1 MPEAWLDSL
10 SEDWVSQP
18 PSEGSSQLPATAP
31 TNAPSLPRPKPA
43 ASRLPRANNN
53 NNNNNSNRLGGAKKL
68 LAGSLAANNSGILS
82 ERSISDRNIPESLRG
97 VPARPSPGN
106 TSTGTQAK
114 KYLSRRSVSS
124 SSFGG
129 SVIHNTVDHK
139 PASSGSP
146 GKYKAETPEWKRRL
160 VQGDLGYGEQR
171 DLFTSAATGL
181 ENIFNPPPSA
191 ATHPAAIAEADEDE
205 EAGKA
210 PEEQVDSADQTPNF
224 DTTVPSSPP
233 GYHDNSTAEIHVN
246 ESLSQFL
253 PGEQPEKRP
262 RNTAYRQTDVTTPE
276 DSVLDQSAAE
286 ADQERESRAHA
297 LTDISGIP
305 ESSNLLSADSF
316 SQVPSTQAQAEARKF
331 SKASTG
337 SVLRNETFSPILL
350 RKQNDE
356 DGKPNYAPMDLP
368 PTELRKRLDQLRLN
382 QVIATDPRNMGD
394 ADAAT
399 RGQSA
404 ISIENT
410 DDYEQA
416 GGFINFRRG
425 GRSADGSFRHR
436 ALSPEL
442 VGSNTSEMF
451 PEESLQA
458 STPKQFPG
466 SVRTGYS
473 TYRNVTPPPLKAPHP
488 SPEKEAAPRARG
500 SSGSPLKLFGP
511 YDTFTNQTLMRRISQ
526 FEDQMTDRSRS
537 SGAASVQEG
546 FQDTSRSPDFPK
558 TGPAKS
564 QEKSRNRDSSAFF
577 GEGDLDGYE
586 FRETFEYQGTRVATF
601 GGRVN
606 LRQGLNANDSS
617 KLSAEFGLSHDSSP
631 AAMDNLIIN
640 RQRTKS
646 ASAHSTAESG
656 QRHVTPRSHPNKGR
670 VPETPNHRDT
680 GSDSKR
686 PRASP
691 TKDPTPK
698 RRRTLHKSDVSYVA
712 ELTEQ
717 AADAVQS
724 SHYTMQSAISRN
736 QRSHHDG
743 EAEAED
749 MSYPDVL
756 ANRNALRPRT
766 PTPSQRSVVQ
776 KDRNAFVQDATDD
789 SGMEDLMLSSR
800 GSVVR
805 PSPLRPG
812 DQPQEADRKPSIKTE
827 DFLHEANK
835 IMAIIRGG
843 TTTRSGLNSVEESE
857 LENRENQG
865 SLEDSFE
872 ESTREPFSRPP
883 SREGAAPLSRTNMRQ
898 EDPEIL
904 ERLKKYEE
912 RSDIGDIIGSSV
924 RSLGLAQDVIRT
936 LKEAEQ
942 QMQDSV
948 AQSAAARRGS
958 EDSEQIISDLS
969 NVRISRAPSMNHTEE
984 HYGTNRSADGF
995 GTQCT
1000 TSSAG
1005 HSTGRSI
1012 PTGSSR
1018 GSDIRKTIAP
1028 QTVSHLIPDQVGNM
1042 VLDRERNVWT
1052 KHKIEKPAHTKPARP
1067 MNVLP
1072 SEASEDDPFADI
1084 PDLTV
1089 DMTMEMQRLRI
1100 QTLQKALS
1108 SPQPPRERSSSP
1120 AGSPPR
1126 SPGRAAMSD
1135 FVEQSSPQQPRVN
1148 PITARGPTLIT
1159 PAQSPFK
1166 MGGAL
1171 RPQSHEEVEHEIQ
1184 FEEGRDG
1191 PISSG
1196 RKRNLTI
1203 TFSSPV
1209 ASIIQDVIVD
1219 NSGEDQSLQDQS
1231 MGDVSTNSIGRGRH
1245 SVADFATG
1253 AGGSG
1258 RSALASRS
1266 RSRGS
1271 MKHPSMRGSQRFMPR
1286 PVSRIEERDEDD
1298 DSEADSPERHQE
1310 KTQELSIIP
1319 EDSMVAR
1326 SNQQSPRQAS
1336 ISFVLRTP
1344 GRGPMGHANAA
1355 AVLNEYVGNLS
1366 LTALSDFTVHNP
1378 EPSAILE
1385 ASYVVGDTRYVTGHG
1400 DKPVM
1405 SQSLQEL
1412 VARLTEFEP
1421 FEPYWEDLTELQLND
1436 KRLANLHKL
1445 NEFCGKVVRLDVSN
1459 NNISSLAGIPSTVRF
1474 LKIAHNHL
1482 SDLTPWGALMN
1493 IQYLDVSNNDIKTL
1507 SGLNQLVHLRD
1518 LKADNCNL
1526 TSLEGLQFHD
1536 GLQILRARN
1545 NNIESIDLEHCNMAS
1560 LFELDLADNDIKTV
1574 SHIENLCRL
1583 SILNLQ
1589 RNKVEK
1595 FEVMSGKPFLSLR
1608 RLELDGNNLISLD
1621 ITLLPQIKVIHA
1633 DKNKLQTLSGFNKAT
1648 RLDSLSLR
1656 EQMGDKPLD
1665 IMSFLDIAC
1674 EVRKLYLSGNRLERF
1689 NPQLDFMNLHLLELA
1704 NCGLRSLPDNAAEL
1718 MQNLRKLN
1726 LNFNALTNVS
1736 CLAHISRLKKL
1747 SLAGNRLENAKD
1759 VVHVA
1764 EKLPNLTELDLRDN
1778 PCTLG
1783 LYPPSHVVI
1792 GSAGGSEAANP
1803 FVLAPG
1809 DPERDAAFCRRLD
1822 MGTRMHRRL
1831 YEIVW
1836 IHNTKKLRML
1846 DGLPLDRNLVNLRDE
1861 IWNSL
1866 LAYDL
1871 VVDQDRPRSKKDVVS
1886 RETSEADTAES
1897 RTRGRSQERRNR
1909 AVNTTNGGRK
1919 SKTAK
1924 TDEARSSKTTTIT
1937 SSVKSAAKSSRSI
1950 RKVTTVH
1957 VQTFTDEE
1965 VGEDSRSNTEEQ
1977 ESCQREATIQSSR
1990 GGVRTPARHNLTWG
2004 AEDTFA

>member
-31 TNAPSLPRPKPA
+31 THAPSLPRPKPA

-53 NNNNNSNRLGGAKKL
+53 NNNNRLGGGAKNL
-68 LAGSLAANNSGILS
+68 LSGLLAANSSGILN

-97 VPARPSPGN
+97 VPAKPSPGN

-139 PASSGSP
+139 SASSTSP

-181 ENIFNPPPSA
+181 ENIFNPPPTA
-191 ATHPAAIAEADEDE
+191 TTHPVTISEAAQDE
-205 EAGKA
+205 EAREA
-210 PEEQVDSADQTPNF
+210 PEEQVESADQTPNF

-233 GYHDNSTAEIHVN
+233 GYRDNSTAEIHVN
-246 ESLSQFL
+246 ESLSQLL
-253 PGEQPEKRP
+253 PGEQPEKHP
-262 RNTAYRQTDVTTPE
+262 RKTAYRQTDVTTPE
-276 DSVLDQSAAE
+276 DSALHQSAAE
-286 ADQERESRAHA
+286 TDQERGSRANA
-297 LTDISGIP
+297 LTDISGLQ
-305 ESSNLLSADSF
+305 ESSNLLSADSS
-316 SQVPSTQAQAEARKF
+316 SQAPSFQAQAEARKF

-350 RKQNDE
+350 HKHNGE

-368 PTELRKRLDQLRLN
+368 PNELRKRLDQLRMN
-382 QVIATDPRNMGD
+382 QVIVTDPRNIGD
-394 ADAAT
+394 AEAAT

-473 TYRNVTPPPLKAPHP
+473 TYRNATPPPLKAPHP
-488 SPEKEAAPRARG
+488 SPEKEAEQRARG

-537 SGAASVQEG
+537 SGSASVQAG
-546 FQDTSRSPDFPK
+546 FEDTSRRLNLPK
-558 TGPAKS
+558 TGPAKGP
-564 QEKSRNRDSSAFF
+564 EKSRNRDSSAFF

-586 FRETFEYQGTRVATF
+586 FQETFEYRGTRVATF

-606 LRQGLNANDSS
+606 LGQNPNADDSS
-617 KLSAEFGLSHDSSP
+617 KLSAQFGLSHDSSP
-631 AAMDNLIIN
+631 PAMDDLVIN

-646 ASAHSTAESG
+646 TGAQSTAEAG
-656 QRHVTPRSHPNKGR
+656 QRHVTPHSHPNKGR

-698 RRRTLHKSDVSYVA
+698 RRRTLHKSDISYVG
-712 ELTEQ
+712 ELTEH
-717 AADAVQS
+717 AADAVHS

-736 QRSHHDG
+736 QRSYQDV
-743 EAEAED
+743 EAGD
-749 MSYPDVL
+749 MSYSNVL
-756 ANRNALRPRT
+756 SNRKGFRPRT
-766 PTPSQRSVVQ
+766 PSPSQRSVVQ

-789 SGMEDLMLSSR
+789 SGMGDLVSSSL
-800 GSVVR
+800 GSAVR

-857 LENRENQG
+857 LENRDNQG
-865 SLEDSFE
+865 VLEDSFE

-883 SREGAAPLSRTNMRQ
+883 SREGAAPLSRANMRQ

-969 NVRISRAPSMNHTEE
+969 NVRISRAPSMNHMEE
-984 HYGTNRSADGF
+984 PYGTNRSTEGF
-995 GTQCT
+995 ETQRT

-1052 KHKIEKPAHTKPARP
+1052 KHKIEKSAQTQPARP
-1067 MNVLP
+1067 LNVLP

-1089 DMTMEMQRLRI
+1089 DMTMEMQRLRL

-1126 SPGRAAMSD
+1126 SPGRAAMAD
-1135 FVEQSSPQQPRVN
+1135 FVEHSSPQQPRVA

-1166 MGGAL
+1166 MAGAL
-1171 RPQSHEEVEHEIQ
+1171 RPQSQEEVEHEIQ
-1184 FEEGRDG
+1184 FDEGRDG

-1219 NSGEDQSLQDQS
+1219 SSGEDQSLQDQS
-1231 MGDVSTNSIGRGRH
+1231 VGDVSTNSIGRGRH
-1245 SVADFATG
+1245 SVAGFATG
-1253 AGGSG
+1253 TGGSG

-1298 DSEADSPERHQE
+1298 DSEADAPEQHQE

-1319 EDSMVAR
+1319 EDSMIAR
-1326 SNQQSPRQAS
+1326 SNPQSPRQAS

-1344 GRGPMGHANAA
+1344 GRVPMGHANAA

-1378 EPSAILE
+1378 EPSAMLE
-1385 ASYVVGDTRYVTGHG
+1385 ASYVVGDTRYVTGQG

-1405 SQSLQEL
+1405 SQSLHEL

-1436 KRLANLHKL
+1436 KRLASLHKL

-1474 LKIAHNHL
+1474 LKIAHNQL

-1507 SGLNQLVHLRD
+1507 SGLSQLVHLRD

-1536 GLQILRARN
+1536 GLQILRARDN
-1545 NNIESIDLEHCNMAS
+1545 HIESIDLEHCNMAS
-1560 LFELDLADNDIKTV
+1560 LFELDLAGNDIKTV
-1574 SHIENLCRL
+1574 SHIENLSRL

-1589 RNKVEK
+1589 RNKLEK
-1595 FEVMSGKPFLSLR
+1595 LEIMNGKPFSSLR
-1608 RLELDGNNLISLD
+1608 RLELDENSLVSLD

-1704 NCGLRSLPDNAAEL
+1704 NCGIRSLPDNAAEL

-1759 VVHVA
+1759 VVQVA

-1792 GSAGGSEAANP
+1792 GAAVGSEAANP

-1809 DPERDAAFCRRLD
+1809 DPKRDAAYCRRLD

-1846 DGLPLDRNLVNLRDE
+1846 DGLPLDRNLVNLRDD

-1866 LAYDL
+1866 LSYDL
-1871 VVDQDRPRSKKDVVS
+1871 VVDHDRPRSKKDVVS
-1886 RETSEADTAES
+1886 RGMGETDTAEPQ
-1897 RTRGRSQERRNR
+1897 TRGRSQERRNR
-1909 AVNTTNGGRK
+1909 VVHTAHGDRK
-1919 SKTAK
+1919 SKTVR
-1924 TDEARSSKTTTIT
+1924 TDEARCSRTTTIT
-1937 SSVKSAAKSSRSI
+1937 SKVKSASKSSRSI

-1957 VQTFTDEE
+1957 VQTFEDDD
-1965 VGEDSRSNTEEQ
+1965 VGEDGRSNAEEQ
-1977 ESCQREATIQSSR
+1977 EACQKEATIQSSR
-1990 GGVRTPARHNLTWG
+1990 GVARTPARHNLTWG

>member
-31 TNAPSLPRPKPA
+31 THAPSLPRPKPA
-43 ASRLPRANNN
+43 VSRLPRANNN
-53 NNNNNSNRLGGAKKL
+53 NNNKLGGAKKL
-68 LAGSLAANNSGILS
+68 LSGSIAANSSGILS

-97 VPARPSPGN
+97 VPVKPSPGD
-106 TSTGTQAK
+106 TSTGSQAK

-139 PASSGSP
+139 TASSASP

-181 ENIFNPPPSA
+181 ENIFNPPPS
-191 ATHPAAIAEADEDE
+191 TTTRPVAIAEADEED

-210 PEEQVDSADQTPNF
+210 PGELVETADQTPNF

-233 GYHDNSTAEIHVN
+233 GYRDNSTAEIHVN
-246 ESLSQFL
+246 ESLSQLL
-253 PGEQPEKRP
+253 PGEQPEKRA
-262 RNTAYRQTDVTTPE
+262 RKTAYRQTDVTTPE
-276 DSVLDQSAAE
+276 DSALDQSAAE
-286 ADQERESRAHA
+286 ADQERESRAHVMSN
-297 LTDISGIP
+297 ISGIQ

-316 SQVPSTQAQAEARKF
+316 SQVASTQAQAEARKF

-350 RKQNDE
+350 HKHNGE

-368 PTELRKRLDQLRLN
+368 PSELRKRLDQLRMN
-382 QVIATDPRNMGD
+382 QVIVTDPRNMGY
-394 ADAAT
+394 AETAT
-399 RGQSA
+399 QGQSA

-473 TYRNVTPPPLKAPHP
+473 TYRNVTPPPLKVPHP

-537 SGAASVQEG
+537 SGSASVQAG
-546 FQDTSRSPDFPK
+546 FEDTSRSPNFSKP
-558 TGPAKS
+558 GPARG
-564 QEKSRNRDSSAFF
+564 QEKSQNRDSSAFF

-586 FRETFEYQGTRVATF
+586 FQEKFEYQGTRVATF
-601 GGRVN
+601 GGRVK
-606 LRQGLNANDSS
+606 LGQDINANDSS
-617 KLSAEFGLSHDSSP
+617 KLSAQFGLSHDSSP
-631 AAMDNLIIN
+631 PAMEDLVIN

-646 ASAHSTAESG
+646 AGAHSTTEAG

-698 RRRTLHKSDVSYVA
+698 RRRTLHKSDISYVA

-717 AADAVQS
+717 ATDAVQS

-736 QRSHHDG
+736 QRSYYDG
-743 EAEAED
+743 EAED
-749 MSYPDVL
+749 MSPPDVL
-756 ANRNALRPRT
+756 ANRNVFRPRT
-766 PTPSQRSVVQ
+766 PTPSQRSVVH

-789 SGMEDLMLSSR
+789 SGMGELMTSSR
-800 GSVVR
+800 GSIVR
-805 PSPLRPG
+805 PSPMRPG

-857 LENRENQG
+857 LENRDNQG
-865 SLEDSFE
+865 PLEDSFE

-969 NVRISRAPSMNHTEE
+969 NVRISRAPSMNHVEE
-984 HYGTNRSADGF
+984 PYGTNRSTEGF
-995 GTQCT
+995 GTQRT

-1052 KHKIEKPAHTKPARP
+1052 KHRLEKSAQTQPTRP
-1067 MNVLP
+1067 LNVLP

-1108 SPQPPRERSSSP
+1108 SPQPPPREQSSSP
-1120 AGSPPR
+1120 VGSPPR
-1126 SPGRAAMSD
+1126 SPGRAAMAD

-1159 PAQSPFK
+1159 PAQSPLK
-1166 MGGAL
+1166 MGSAL
-1171 RPQSHEEVEHEIQ
+1171 RPQAHEEVEHEIQ
-1184 FEEGRDG
+1184 FDEGRDG
-1191 PISSG
+1191 PVSSG

-1219 NSGEDQSLQDQS
+1219 SSGEDQSLQDQS

-1271 MKHPSMRGSQRFMPR
+1271 IKHTSMRGSQRFMPR

-1298 DSEADSPERHQE
+1298 DSEADAPEQRHE

-1319 EDSMVAR
+1319 EDSVVAR

-1344 GRGPMGHANAA
+1344 GRVPVGHANAA
-1355 AVLNEYVGNLS
+1355 AILNEYVGNLS

-1378 EPSAILE
+1378 EPSAMLE
-1385 ASYVVGDTRYVTGHG
+1385 ASYVVGDTRYVTGQG

-1412 VARLTEFEP
+1412 VAHLTEFEP

-1436 KRLANLHKL
+1436 KRLSSLHKL

-1459 NNISSLAGIPSTVRF
+1459 NNISSLAGIPPTVRF
-1474 LKIAHNHL
+1474 LKIAQNQL
-1482 SDLTPWGALMN
+1482 SDLTPWGGLMN

-1545 NNIESIDLEHCNMAS
+1545 NHIESIDLEHCNMAS
-1560 LFELDLADNDIKTV
+1560 LFELDLAGNAIKTV
-1574 SHIENLCRL
+1574 SHIENLGRL

-1589 RNKVEK
+1589 RNKLEK
-1595 FEVMSGKPFLSLR
+1595 FEIMSGKPFSSLR
-1608 RLELDGNNLISLD
+1608 RLELDQNNLVSLE

-1759 VVHVA
+1759 VVQVA

-1792 GSAGGSEAANP
+1792 GAAGESDAANP
-1803 FVLAPG
+1803 FMLAPG
-1809 DPERDAAFCRRLD
+1809 DPERDAAYCRRLD

-1836 IHNTKKLRML
+1836 IYNAKKLRML
-1846 DGLPLDRNLVNLRDE
+1846 DGLPLDRNLVNLRDD
-1861 IWNSL
+1861 IWSSL

-1871 VVDQDRPRSKKDVVS
+1871 VVDQDRPRSKKDVAS
-1886 RETSEADTAES
+1886 RGMSEVNTAES
-1897 RTRGRSQERRNR
+1897 QTRGRSQERRNR
-1909 AVNTTNGGRK
+1909 VVNKTHGGRK

-1924 TDEARSSKTTTIT
+1924 TDEARSSRTTTIT

-1977 ESCQREATIQSSR
+1977 ASSQREATMLSSR
-1990 GGVRTPARHNLTWG
+1990 GVARTPTRHNLTWG

>member
-31 TNAPSLPRPKPA
+31 THAPSLPRPRPA

-53 NNNNNSNRLGGAKKL
+53 NNNNRLGGGKKL
-68 LAGSLAANNSGILS
+68 LAGSLAANSSGILS

-97 VPARPSPGN
+97 VPARPSPGDI
-106 TSTGTQAK
+106 STGTQAK

-146 GKYKAETPEWKRRL
+146 GKHNAETPEWKRRL

-181 ENIFNPPPSA
+181 ENIFNPPPSV
-191 ATHPAAIAEADEDE
+191 TIQPAAIAEADEDE
-205 EAGKA
+205 EHEEAGKA
-210 PEEQVDSADQTPNF
+210 PEEQAESADQTPNF

-233 GYHDNSTAEIHVN
+233 GYRDNSTAEVHVN
-246 ESLSQFL
+246 ESLSQLL

-262 RNTAYRQTDVTTPE
+262 RKTVYRQTDVTTPE
-276 DSVLDQSAAE
+276 DSALDQSAAE
-286 ADQERESRAHA
+286 SDQDRRSRAHA
-297 LTDISGIP
+297 LTDISGIA
-305 ESSNLLSADSF
+305 ESSSLLSADSF
-316 SQVPSTQAQAEARKF
+316 SQAPSTHAQAEARKF

-350 RKQNDE
+350 RNHNGE

-368 PTELRKRLDQLRLN
+368 PNELKKRLDQLRMN
-382 QVIATDPRNMGD
+382 QVIVTDPRNMSD
-394 ADAAT
+394 AEAAT

-410 DDYEQA
+410 DDYEKA

-425 GRSADGSFRHR
+425 GRSADGSFRNR

-473 TYRNVTPPPLKAPHP
+473 TYRNVTPPALKAPHP

-537 SGAASVQEG
+537 SGSASVRED
-546 FQDTSRSPDFPK
+546 FEDTSRSPNFPE
-558 TGPAKS
+558 TGPAKTK
-564 QEKSRNRDSSAFF
+564 EKSRNRDSSAFF

-586 FRETFEYQGTRVATF
+586 FQEKFEYQGTRVATF

-606 LRQGLNANDSS
+606 LGQEFNANDSS
-617 KLSAEFGLSHDSSP
+617 KLSAQFDRSHDSSP
-631 AAMDNLIIN
+631 AAMDDLVIN

-646 ASAHSTAESG
+646 AGAHSTAEAG
-656 QRHVTPRSHPNKGR
+656 QRHATPSSRPNKAR

-698 RRRTLHKSDVSYVA
+698 RRRTLHKSDISYVA
-712 ELTEQ
+712 ELTEH

-736 QRSHHDG
+736 QTSYHEG
-743 EAEAED
+743 LAED
-749 MSYPDVL
+749 ISYPNVL
-756 ANRNALRPRT
+756 TNCNVPRPRT
-766 PTPSQRSVVQ
+766 PTPSQRSVVL
-776 KDRNAFVQDATDD
+776 KDRNAFVQDVTDD
-789 SGMEDLMLSSR
+789 SAMEDLMLSSR

-805 PSPLRPG
+805 QSPLRPG

-857 LENRENQG
+857 LENRDNQG
-865 SLEDSFE
+865 VLEDSFE

-883 SREGAAPLSRTNMRQ
+883 SREGAAPLSRANTRQ

-969 NVRISRAPSMNHTEE
+969 NVRISRAPSMNHMEE
-984 HYGTNRSADGF
+984 TYGTNRSAEGF
-995 GTQCT
+995 GTQRT

-1052 KHKIEKPAHTKPARP
+1052 KHKIEKSAQTQPARP
-1067 MNVLP
+1067 LNVLP

-1100 QTLQKALS
+1100 QTIQKALS
-1108 SPQPPRERSSSP
+1108 SPQPPRDLSTSP

-1126 SPGRAAMSD
+1126 SPGRPAMAD

-1148 PITARGPTLIT
+1148 PMTARGPTLIT

-1171 RPQSHEEVEHEIQ
+1171 RPQAHEDVEHEVR
-1184 FEEGRDG
+1184 FDEGRDG
-1191 PISSG
+1191 PVSSG
-1196 RKRNLTI
+1196 RRRNLTI
-1203 TFSSPV
+1203 TFSSPL

-1219 NSGEDQSLQDQS
+1219 SSGEDQSLQDQS
-1231 MGDVSTNSIGRGRH
+1231 VGDVSTNSIGRGRH
-1245 SVADFATG
+1245 GVADFATG

-1298 DSEADSPERHQE
+1298 DSEADSPEQHPE

-1326 SNQQSPRQAS
+1326 SNQQSPRQTS

-1344 GRGPMGHANAA
+1344 GRAPMGHTNAA
-1355 AVLNEYVGNLS
+1355 TVLNEYVGNLS

-1436 KRLANLHKL
+1436 KRLASLHKL
-1445 NEFCGKVVRLDVSN
+1445 NEFCGKVVRLDVSH

-1474 LKIAHNHL
+1474 LKIAHNQL
-1482 SDLTPWGALMN
+1482 SDLTPWGGLMN

-1545 NNIESIDLEHCNMAS
+1545 NNIESIDFEHCNMAS
-1560 LFELDLADNDIKTV
+1560 LFELDLADNDVKTV
-1574 SHIENLCRL
+1574 SHIEKLSRL

-1589 RNKVEK
+1589 RNRLEK
-1595 FEVMSGKPFLSLR
+1595 FEVMSGKPFSSLR
-1608 RLELDGNNLISLD
+1608 RLELDGNNLVSLD

-1656 EQMGDKPLD
+1656 EQMGNKPLD

-1759 VVHVA
+1759 VVQVA
-1764 EKLPNLTELDLRDN
+1764 EKLPNLTDLDLRDN

-1792 GSAGGSEAANP
+1792 GAAGESEAANP
-1803 FVLAPG
+1803 FMLAPG
-1809 DPERDAAFCRRLD
+1809 DPERDAAYCRRLD
-1822 MGTRMHRRL
+1822 TGTRMHRRL

-1836 IHNTKKLRML
+1836 IYNAKKLRML
-1846 DGLPLDRNLVNLRDE
+1846 DGLPLDRNLVNLRDD

-1886 RETSEADTAES
+1886 RGTSEVDTAQPQ
-1897 RTRGRSQERRNR
+1897 TRGRSQERRTR
-1909 AVNTTNGGRK
+1909 IVNTTHGGRRK

-1924 TDEARSSKTTTIT
+1924 TDEARSSRTTTIT

-1965 VGEDSRSNTEEQ
+1965 VGQDNRSNTEEQ
-1977 ESCQREATIQSSR
+1977 EACQREATMQSSR
-1990 GGVRTPARHNLTWG
+1990 GVVKTPARHNLTWG